1 MSRVSVVAATA
12 LLLWG
17 TGAHATASN
26 KELEARADEMDARL
40 MAVERANQTLVEVQ
54 QQIETA
60 REEMRKL
67 RGQIEEARHELD
79 SLRQQQRELYS
90 DLDRRL
96 LMIEN
101 SGVAAS
107 GAPRPV
113 AGVPPVVQPGAEA
126 AGAVPAGRAASQ
138 EEVLAADETTVY
150 GDAFAALKAGR
161 YPEAISGFQLYLAK
175 YPQGPRAD
183 SSTYW
188 LGEAQYIQRDYNAA
202 IKSFNRVGTAYPNS
216 RKAPD
221 ALLKV
226 GFCQYE
232 LKAFRNARA
241 TLQKV
246 AATYPG
252 TETARFAEERLAKMD
267 VEGR

>member
-1 MSRVSVVAATA
+1 MASRRPGHPGLS
-12 LLLWG
+12 LESRPSSP
-17 TGAHATASN
+17 AH
-26 KELEARADEMDARL
+26 
-40 MAVERANQTLVEVQ
+40 Q
-54 QQIETA
+54 
-60 REEMRKL
+60 
-67 RGQIEEARHELD
+67 
-79 SLRQQQRELYS
+79 
-90 DLDRRL
+90 
-96 LMIEN
+96 
-101 SGVAAS
+101 
-107 GAPRPV
+107 
-113 AGVPPVVQPGAEA
+113 PPVPCRWGA
-126 AGAVPAGRAASQ
+126 
-138 EEVLAADETTVY
+138 
-150 GDAFAALKAGR
+150 
-161 YPEAISGFQLYLAK
+161 PEAISGFQLYLAK

-188 LGEAQYIQRDYNAA
+188 LGEAQYIQRDYTAA
-202 IKSFNRVGTAYPNS
+202 IKSFSRVGTAYPNS